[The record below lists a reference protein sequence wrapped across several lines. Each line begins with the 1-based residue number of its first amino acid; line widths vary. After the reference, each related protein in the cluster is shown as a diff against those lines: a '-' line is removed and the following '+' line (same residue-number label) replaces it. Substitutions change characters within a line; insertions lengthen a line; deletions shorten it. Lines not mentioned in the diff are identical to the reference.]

1 MCIKKFAADESG
13 AVTVDWTVMT
23 AAIAGLG
30 IATYGVVSGG
40 ISDLSSDVGN
50 HLSGYEIY
58 DGFGSV
64 MSFDNFANGLAGW
77 NVVGTAY
84 DDPEID
90 GGSGVFLLDQGLFI
104 ERSFELDPNR
114 KYAIVEMEIQTIG
127 KFEPREVLNMLVDG
141 QTVDSTSLV
150 GGNINNVGGDGG
162 ASVTYTFNGTTMSS
176 DDVVAARLAQY
187 ADDPDDRR
195 SSNLDRVNSYTM
207 RMVVENPGAQVD
219 IDLGV
224 SGTGR
229 ILADVPG
236 EGVSIGSVRVIST
249 DTP

>member
-1 MCIKKFAADESG
+1 MRNKSFFSDESG

-23 AAIAGLG
+23 AAVVGLG

-40 ISDLSSDVGN
+40 ISDLSSDVGS

-58 DGFGSV
+58 DGFGAV
-64 MSFDNFANGLAGW
+64 MSFDTFANGLAGW
-77 NVVGTAY
+77 TFTGTPF
-84 DDPEID
+84 DDPEIE
-90 GGSGVFLLDQGLFI
+90 GGSGVFLLDEGLFI

-114 KYAIVEMEIQTIG
+114 AYAVVEMEIQTIG
-127 KFEPREVLNMLVDG
+127 KFEPREVLSMLVDG
-141 QTVDSTSLV
+141 QTVDSSTLV
-150 GGNINNVGGDGG
+150 GGDINNVGGTGG
-162 ASVTYTFNGTTMSS
+162 ANVTYTFNGTTKSS
-176 DDVVAARLAQY
+176 DEVVAARLAQY
-187 ADDPDDRR
+187 ADSPDDRA
-195 SSNLDRVNSYTM
+195 SGNLDRVNSYTM
-207 RMVVENPGAQVD
+207 RMVIENPGEAVD

-229 ILADVPG
+229 INRDIPG